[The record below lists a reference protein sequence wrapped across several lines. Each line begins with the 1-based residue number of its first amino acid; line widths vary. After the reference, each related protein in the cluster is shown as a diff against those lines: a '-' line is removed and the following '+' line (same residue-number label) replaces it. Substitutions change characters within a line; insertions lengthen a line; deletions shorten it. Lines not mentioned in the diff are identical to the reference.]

1 VNGILSFALLMMLSD
16 PGMSAG
22 GMYRWVD
29 AHGHI
34 HYGDQP
40 PPGEAVQ
47 SLALAPVPQPPDPAA
62 VQAQQDNLR
71 RIDEAETERS
81 HQATTQREAQQQAE
95 SRQAEC
101 ASLRERRLQLER
113 PRPLERQ
120 ADGSFLRL
128 DEAERATHIQD
139 AERRIADVC
148 ADRR

>member
-1 VNGILSFALLMMLSD
+1 MNGLLSFALLMMLSD

-40 PPGEAVQ
+40 PP
-47 SLALAPVPQPPDPAA
+47 SDPAA

-71 RIDEAETERS
+71 RIDEAEAERS
-81 HQATTQREAQQQAE
+81 REAAARREAQQQAE

-101 ASLRERRLQLER
+101 ELLHEQRLQLER

-120 ADGSFLRL
+120 ADGSGVVRL
-128 DEAERATHIQD
+128 DEAERKAHIQD